1 MVVIIFGGKVA
12 IYNKIICLSYIH
24 YRNYQKTIQ
33 LNEYVLIFFG
43 IFVISNDDCW
53 VICMLLSNVKS
64 LFDHV
69 IIKYTY
75 SKVTTTQ
82 FIEHS
87 TTERVAMPFKHKSG
101 SRKRQEKKE
110 QDEKAAKLPK

>member
-1 MVVIIFGGKVA
+1 MVVIIFWGKVA

-24 YRNYQKTIQ
+24 YRNYQNTIQ
-33 LNEYVLIFFG
+33 LNEQVLIFFG

-69 IIKYTY
+69 TIQYAIVKPILIT
-75 SKVTTTQ
+75 
-82 FIEHS
+82 
-87 TTERVAMPFKHKSG
+87 
-101 SRKRQEKKE
+101 
-110 QDEKAAKLPK
+110 